1 MRIRWDPVQ
10 VMDAADQ
17 LEGHVNR
24 IVKPLEE
31 ARKAAEQA
39 RAIPN
44 LPEYVKQRFTGFM
57 FEVER
62 TIGGVERTSYT
73 WENGQ
78 SQTSKYISEG
88 TLKRSISSIKS
99 QVPQDAL
106 KEAKAQPTL
115 LKIAK

>member
-1 MRIRWDPVQ
+1 
-10 VMDAADQ
+10 MDAADQ

-24 IVKPLEE
+24 IVKPLVE

-44 LPEYVKQRFTGFM
+44 LPDYVKQRFTSFM
-57 FEVER
+57 FEIER
-62 TIGGVERTSYT
+62 AIGGIERTSYT

-78 SQTSKYISEG
+78 SKSSKYISEG
-88 TLKRSISSIKS
+88 TFKRSISSIRS

-106 KEAKAQPTL
+106 KEAKAQPAL
-115 LKIAK
+115 LKIAM